1 MSLIRNDFVLYS
13 QSTENYIY
21 MYMCTFLCWFRNILA
36 INDIYI
42 YIYIYIYIWAYIYS
56 VMVAIPIVQLSAKLL
71 APEHN
76 SFVGASVEFS

>member
-1 MSLIRNDFVLYS
+1 MTLYYS

-21 MYMCTFLCWFRNILA
+21 MFSVRFSVGLGTYWLST
-36 INDIYI
+36 
-42 YIYIYIYIWAYIYS
+42 IYIYIWAYVYS

>member
-1 MSLIRNDFVLYS
+1 ML
-13 QSTENYIY
+13 Q
-21 MYMCTFLCWFRNILA
+21 CWFRNMLV

-42 YIYIYIYIWAYIYS
+42 YIYIWAYVYS

-76 SFVGASVEFS
+76 RFVGVSVEFS